1 MFSESST
8 FLSCYSGECGTCHGC
23 IGGENNPYI
32 GYKFPRCVEGVGARV
47 SEEEKRKK
55 KVTKQFQEIKNITIS
70 AHPEENIKRVVSE
83 YDDISSYHERMKDIT
98 EGLLADYE
106 EGETIPGKYLSFTSR
121 VNPSIGGTYEVEESG
136 YLYRM
141 EHYKSMYDLDSDKF
155 DDYVRQFPEF
165 KKKIEKVMDEHG
177 WISRET
183 PGNMPL
189 ETMYSGK
196 KYTLIQDEFMDVLC
210 DDPECTLIAHCTI
223 ETDPSGLISDYYR
236 TLPYYTHNKKHEL
249 CSLCALK

>member
-32 GYKFPRCVEGVGARV
+32 GYKFPRCVEGVGARI

-70 AHPEENIKRVVSE
+70 
-83 YDDISSYHERMKDIT
+83 
-98 EGLLADYE
+98 
-106 EGETIPGKYLSFTSR
+106 
-121 VNPSIGGTYEVEESG
+121 SIGGTYEVEESG

-155 DDYVRQFPEF
+155 DDYVRQFPVF

-189 ETMYSGK
+189 ETMYLGK

-236 TLPYYTHNKKHEL
+236 TLPYYTHNKEHEL

>member
-1 MFSESST
+1 MFCESAVY
-8 FLSCYSGECGTCHGC
+8 SCYSGVCGLCHGC
-23 IGGENNPYI
+23 CRDVYNISNS
-32 GYKFPRCVEGVGARV
+32 YKVPTYTLDVEGQVTK
-47 SEEEKRKK
+47 EKKHK
-55 KVTKQFQEIKNITIS
+55 NQIKKQFQELKNITLS
-70 AHPEENIKRVVSE
+70 SNPEERMKQVVSE
-83 YDDISSYHERMKDIT
+83 YDDLSSYHKRMKDIT
-98 EGLLADYE
+98 EGVLADYE
-106 EGETIPGKYLSFTSR
+106 EGDTIPVKYLSFASL

-155 DDYVRQFPEF
+155 DDYVRQFPVF
-165 KKKIEKVMDEHG
+165 KKKIEKVMDDYG
-177 WISRET
+177 WNSRET

-189 ETMYSGK
+189 ETMCSGE

-223 ETDPSGLISDYYR
+223 ETDQSGLISDYYR

-249 CSLCALK
+249 CALCALK